1 MTMRKIAIALT
12 ASVALLGTASIE
24 AKPRLTPQQ
33 QLDKLVEGRVAGE
46 PVSCIPNF
54 ETRNMQVL
62 DKTAIVYGWG
72 NTIWVNVPK
81 NAKDLDDDEI
91 LVTRTSGS
99 QLCDLDIVH
108 TLDRGSQM
116 PSGFISL
123 GKFVPY
129 KRAAKVAAA
138 N

>member
-1 MTMRKIAIALT
+1 MRKIAIAIAAT
-12 ASVALLGTASIE
+12 ATLLGSASID

-33 QLDKLVEGRVAGE
+33 RLDKLIEGRVAGE
-46 PVSCIPNF
+46 PVSCVSSF

-91 LVTRTSGS
+91 LVTRTSNS

-129 KRAAKVAAA
+129 KRVPKVAAT